1 MLFCCLY
8 IYNSIWPMS
17 AAIVLDQK
25 EKNLLSP
32 WSGFSNANLGVN
44 TRLCHLVCVCPDE
57 VSWAEGFVIQR

>member
-1 MLFCCLY
+1 
-8 IYNSIWPMS
+8 MS